1 MDLDDYCGKL
11 RKIAEGMFGPARGDW
26 TLGAVRIGDFGPC
39 TIYLPEVREIEI
51 QLSPRAE
58 DDLLQT
64 TYQLAHEVCHTLHPS
79 RDAETMIAEAT
90 SVLNEGISTWFSCL
104 ICDELGWGEE
114 ARASTSR
121 TRYAEP
127 MKLVATLM
135 EIDSGSVRK
144 LRAFQP
150 YIDRLSP
157 LDFHNSGLIVP
168 HDLAHS
174 LTRPFN

>member
-11 RKIAEGMFGPARGDW
+11 REIAEGMFGPARRDW
-26 TLGAVRIGDFGPC
+26 TLGTVRIGDFGPC
-39 TIYLPEVREIEI
+39 TIYCPELRQIGI

-58 DDLLQT
+58 NDLLQT

-79 RDAETMIAEAT
+79 RDGETMTAEAT

-104 ICDELGWGEE
+104 ICDKLGWGEE
-114 ARASTSR
+114 ARISTAR

-127 MKLVATLM
+127 MRLVSAM
-135 EIDSGSVRK
+135 VEIDSESVRK
-144 LRAFQP
+144 IRAYQP

-157 LDFHNSGLIVP
+157 QDFGNAGVIVP
-168 HDLAHS
+168 HGLAHS
-174 LTRPFN
+174 LTRPFD